1 MSDFT
6 GKKIANTYKNLLQ
19 VDAGNTDLTTNLLSI
34 QTGAGNNT
42 PLQLSTDKI
51 NLTGT
56 LQIDGTTLSAT
67 AAELNAIAD
76 LTGTTGIVA
85 VSAGNVH
92 GRTIAV
98 GSPLTISNANG
109 TEGNPTINLASSG
122 VSAATYGPM
131 VNFTVDNFGRI
142 TDVTVT
148 TTISS
153 NAFVGGTLSGSA
165 LTVENDTSIGGDVV
179 IEGTTNMKA
188 VSATDVTFN
197 NLTVGTKIT
206 TDTVT
211 ATTVETSILKATTA
225 SITNLT
231 AGSLSFS
238 DTSVSSLNATNLFA
252 VSANATRLFKDGES
266 VATSA
271 EVATLSAT
279 MATSI
284 ANRTSAITSINSVV
298 TDLSATMATS
308 INNRTTAITS
318 INTVVTN
325 LSSTLATSI
334 ANVSALSKT
343 NLDAITSINTVVG
356 DLSSTMATSINNRTQ
371 AITSINTVV
380 TNLSATM
387 ATSIANVSALSKTN
401 LDAITSINTVIG
413 NLSVNAITSIN
424 SKITNLSATMATSI
438 ANVSALTKTN
448 LDAVTSINTVVGDLS
463 STLATSIG
471 NRTSAITSINTV
483 IGDLSS
489 TLATSIANVSALSKT
504 NLDAVTSINTVVGN
518 LSSTMATSINNRTTA
533 ITSINT
539 VVTNLSSTLATS
551 IANVSALSK
560 TNLDAITSINTVVG
574 NLSSTLA
581 TSIANVSALSKTN
594 LDAVTSINTVVGNL
608 SSTLATSIGNR
619 TSAITSINTVIGN
632 LSSTM
637 ATSVNN
643 RTSAI
648 TSINTVITN
657 LSATLATSIANA
669 GGATTSV
676 SAFTVNALTVVSAV
690 TGDLTF
696 PDNEKAIFGTGGDL
710 EIFHEGNHSFIV
722 DNGTGDLYIRGSDNI
737 NIQADNGSSGWH
749 NAIQTQFTGSDSKVA
764 FFHGGTQVFST
775 LSNGISIDVD
785 GGVRFEGA
793 TADSNETFL
802 QVADPTADRTITLP
816 DATGDV
822 VLNESGTV
830 NIESTDGG
838 SSQDPNLVL
847 FRNSSSPADF
857 DNIGQI
863 FFRARNDNSQDV
875 DYAKIY
881 SQVADASDSSED
893 AYLRFFTKV
902 GGTDQE
908 HFRIGFATTDFFGRV
923 RLTGNGVFSNP
934 IIIFEG
940 STANANETTLAVTD
954 PTADRTVTLPDAT
967 GTVALTSDVA
977 TVSATMA
984 TSISNRTSAITSINS
999 VITNLSSTVATS
1011 INNRTA
1017 AITSIN
1023 TVVTNLS
1030 ATMATSINTRTAA
1043 ITSINTVITNLSA
1056 TMATSI
1062 ANAGGVD
1069 PIPFAIALG

>member
-343 NLDAITSINTVVG
+343 NLNAITSINTVVG

-438 ANVSALTKTN
+438 ANVSALT
-448 LDAVTSINTVVGDLS
+448 
-463 STLATSIG
+463 
-471 NRTSAITSINTV
+471 
-483 IGDLSS
+483 
-489 TLATSIANVSALSKT
+489 KT

>member
-19 VDAGNTDLTTNLLSI
+19 VDAGNTDLTTSLLSV

-51 NLTGT
+51 NLGGT
-56 LQIDGTTLSAT
+56 LQIDGTTLTAGAAT
-67 AAELNAIAD
+67 LNAVAD

-85 VSAGNVH
+85 VSAGTVH

-98 GSPLTISNANG
+98 GSPLSITNANG
-109 TEGNPTINLASSG
+109 TEGNPTINLATTGITS
-122 VSAATYGPM
+122 ATYGPLGKF
-131 VNFTVDNFGRI
+131 NIDTYGRVI
-142 TDVTVT
+142 SVSVA
-148 TTISS
+148 TTISA

-165 LTVENDTSIGGDVV
+165 LTVENNTSIGGDVV
-179 IEGTTNMKA
+179 IAGTTNMKA

-206 TDTVT
+206 TNTVT
-211 ATTVETSILKATTA
+211 ATTVETSILRATTA

-231 AGSLSFS
+231 AGTLSFS

-252 VSANATRLFKDGES
+252 VSANATNLFKDGES

-424 SKITNLSATMATSI
+424 TKITNLSATMATSI
-438 ANVSALTKTN
+438 ANVSALT
-448 LDAVTSINTVVGDLS
+448 
-463 STLATSIG
+463 
-471 NRTSAITSINTV
+471 
-483 IGDLSS
+483 
-489 TLATSIANVSALSKT
+489 KT

-574 NLSSTLA
+574 
-581 TSIANVSALSKTN
+581 
-594 LDAVTSINTVVGNL
+594 DL

-619 TSAITSINTVIGN
+619 TSAITSINTVISN

-657 LSATLATSIANA
+657 LSATLATSIANNT
-669 GGATTSV
+669 ATTSV
-676 SAFTVNALTVVSAV
+676 SAFTVNALTVVSGASFGDNDRANFGAGNDLAIFHDGTNNIFRGFANPMYIQTDDTIFLTKNNNAETMAKFIGDGAVELYHNNTKSLETRSLGFKYEDSNVIVDIGNQSNYGSIEVGGSAGGFIDFKAPKSDDYDFRLITFGSTGVIHSDDFHIQSKTAENYLDATINGSVNLYYDNVKKFETTSDGAKV
-690 TGDLTF
+690 TGDLQILSTDADANAD
-696 PDNEKAIFGTGGDL
+696 PTL
-710 EIFHEGNHSFIV
+710 
-722 DNGTGDLYIRGSDNI
+722 DLYRNSASPADNDLIGEINFSGENDAGEKITYATIDCQIADVSDGTEDHRLQIKGLAAGGLVTYYQAKFGSNHFYRQIRLESGV
-737 NIQADNGSSGWH
+737 NIQFEGS
-749 NAIQTQFTGSDSKVA
+749 TSDS
-764 FFHGGTQVFST
+764 HQTI
-775 LSNGISIDVD
+775 LDV
-785 GGVRFEGA
+785 
-793 TADSNETFL
+793 T
-802 QVADPTADRTITLP
+802 DPTADRTIT
-816 DATGDV
+816 
-822 VLNESGTV
+822 
-830 NIESTDGG
+830 
-838 SSQDPNLVL
+838 
-847 FRNSSSPADF
+847 F
-857 DNIGQI
+857 
-863 FFRARNDNSQDV
+863 
-875 DYAKIY
+875 
-881 SQVADASDSSED
+881 
-893 AYLRFFTKV
+893 
-902 GGTDQE
+902 
-908 HFRIGFATTDFFGRV
+908 
-923 RLTGNGVFSNP
+923 
-934 IIIFEG
+934 
-940 STANANETTLAVTD
+940 
-954 PTADRTVTLPDAT
+954 PDAT

-1023 TVVTNLS
+1023 TV
-1030 ATMATSINTRTAA
+1030 
-1043 ITSINTVITNLSA
+1043 ITNLSA